1 MRIGAMA
8 ITALV
13 GAMLA
18 LQVGM
23 AGTMRGYVGSP
34 MAAALVNFAVGTMFL
49 VVVVALGRGSLAVVA
64 QAGAAPW
71 WAWGAGILGGIYIT
85 ASATFG
91 STLGGATFIAL
102 IVAGQMIAAL
112 ALDHYGLLGFPV
124 RPIDAWRVSGAL
136 LVICGMFLLARQ
148 N

>member
-1 MRIGAMA
+1 MRIGSMA

-136 LVICGMFLLARQ
+136 LVIFGMFLLARQ

>member
-49 VVVVALGRGSLAVVA
+49 VVVVALGRGSLAVIA

-136 LVICGMFLLARQ
+136 LVIGGMFLLARQ
-148 N
+148 